1 MLPIESE
8 ILFGLGD
15 GVHQIM
21 THSLGIELPSQVI
34 DQLNN
39 KAHFNSLDELVFD
52 HEGYS
57 GRLGH
62 LSGELEWN
70 DGKNKAS
77 YVNFISEDGLSGS
90 HTYSIGGEHEE
101 IARDFFSI
109 QNWETYVDQGCISWE
124 VDPMNMKASVSSV
137 ETMNGTY
144 QNKTVSFVTDSGLA
158 VEAEANEESLN
169 IVFTPSMKFTGINAA
184 RLSAPEMLAHL
195 PEEMEDIDYTGTLA
209 LEIPNLAN
217 CENYFSGLNFNK
229 DSQCQI
235 NIESSDFKSD
245 DSDLPIEIVLKMKH
259 KFAFIRAGEFMA
271 YVRSERRNGEMVGFD
286 KVMYL
291 SFYLNE
297 KLQGRPFNAIKEK
310 PASELMVTIPLEN
323 AFIKEIGPAVMAY
336 AKKWEKFSNK
346 IWADA
351 PKSIVKAVYWM
362 DKWAPTAKDST
373 FDFSDIAA
381 ATRFGG
387 FFGELTNEDIQEG
400 LKAIAGEVAWSLQN
414 HEYPLVVAMREFVND
429 IVRAQKEATRKF
441 ALPA

>member
-1 MLPIESE
+1 MSGQNIMLPIESE

-21 THSLGIELPSQVI
+21 THSLGFELPSEVV

-52 HEGYS
+52 HEGFS

-70 DGKNKAS
+70 DGKNKAF

-101 IARDFFSI
+101 IAREFFSI
-109 QNWETYVDQGCISWE
+109 QNWETYLDQGCVSWE

-137 ETMNGTY
+137 ETMNGTN
-144 QNKTVSFVTDSGLA
+144 QNNTVSFVTDTRLA

-169 IVFTPSMKFTGINAA
+169 IVFTPSLKLTGVNAA

-195 PEEMEDIDYTGTLA
+195 PEEAEDIDYTGTLA
-209 LEIPNLAN
+209 LEIPSLAN
-217 CENYFSGLNFNK
+217 CENYFSGLNFDK

-235 NIESSDFKSD
+235 NIESSD
-245 DSDLPIEIVLKMKH
+245 LPTEIVLKMKH

-286 KVMYL
+286 KVLYL

-297 KLQGRPFNAIKEK
+297 KVEGRSFNAIKQK
-310 PASELMVTIPLEN
+310 PVSDLIVTIPLEN
-323 AFIKEIGPAVMAY
+323 AFIKEISPAVMAY

-362 DKWAPTAKDST
+362 DKWAPTAQDST

-400 LKAIAGEVAWSLQN
+400 LKAMAEEVALFLQN
-414 HEYPLVVAMREFVND
+414 HEYPMVVAMREFVND
-429 IVRAQKEATRKF
+429 IVRAEKEATKKF